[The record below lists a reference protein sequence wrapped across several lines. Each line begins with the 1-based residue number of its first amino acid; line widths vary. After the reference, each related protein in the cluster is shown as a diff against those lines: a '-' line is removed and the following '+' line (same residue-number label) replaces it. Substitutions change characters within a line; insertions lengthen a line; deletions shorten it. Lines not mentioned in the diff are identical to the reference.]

1 MLFRRLL
8 PLPTLFLS
16 VLAGAIEIS
25 ELQSGVWAALQP
37 ADNRFNDCNSLIVEA
52 QDYLIVI
59 DAQESRA
66 DVQAIINFANNTLRK
81 PVRYLINTHWHGDH
95 TQGNTLYLQAFDD
108 ELTIL
113 GHVTQA
119 ADIPD
124 RAASAHAERVAEL
137 KQQLP
142 AAREQLVTGIKLD
155 GSRFSDQE
163 LAAQTARVDRA
174 QNWLEANRNTTF
186 TGPTL
191 TINGAY
197 SVDAGDAMFTVYP
210 QRGHTRGD
218 LVVHFPKLRIL
229 AAGDLVDVMP
239 YSGHGYP
246 REWLT
251 ALQFIDTLDFSIVVP
266 GHGPA
271 LNDRVLIANLSTY
284 FESLTRQVST
294 LSGKGMDLEEVRAT
308 IDLFASRELLV
319 GNDTAAGNF
328 FDSVQDEAIERAYAE
343 VAGNE

>member
-8 PLPTLFLS
+8 PLPALLLS
-16 VLAGAIEIS
+16 ALAGAIEIS
-25 ELQSGVWAALQP
+25 ELQSGAWVALQP

-52 QDYLIVI
+52 HDYLIVI

-66 DVQAIINFANNTLRK
+66 DVQAIIDFAKNTIRK
-81 PVRYLINTHWHGDH
+81 PVRYLVNTHWHGDH
-95 TQGNTLYLQAFDD
+95 TQGNTLYFQAFGE

-119 ADIPD
+119 VDIAE
-124 RAASAHAERVAEL
+124 RAVTAHAERVAEL
-137 KQQLP
+137 QQQLP
-142 AAREQLVTGIKLD
+142 AAREQLASGIKLD

-174 QNWLEANRNTTF
+174 QVWLDANRDVVF
-186 TGPTL
+186 TGPTK
-191 TINGAY
+191 TISTVY
-197 SVDAGDAMFTVYP
+197 SVDAGDATFTVYP

-246 REWLT
+246 REWL
-251 ALQFIDTLDFSIVVP
+251 AAIRFIDTLDFSIVVP

-271 LNDRVLIANLSTY
+271 LNDRALIANLRGY
-284 FESLTRQVST
+284 FESLTRQVAT
-294 LSGKGMDLEEVRAT
+294 LADQGMDLEEIRES
-308 IDLFASRELLV
+308 IDLSASRDLLV
-319 GNDTAAGNF
+319 GNDTAAANF
-328 FDSVQDEAIERAYAE
+328 FDNVQDEAIERAWSE
-343 VAGNE
+343 VTGNE

>member
-1 MLFRRLL
+1 MPFRRLL
-8 PLPTLFLS
+8 PLPTLLLS
-16 VLAGAIEIS
+16 ALAGAIEFS

-37 ADNRFNDCNSLIVEA
+37 ADNRFNDCNSLLVEA
-52 QDYLIVI
+52 HDYVVVI

-66 DVQAIINFANNTLRK
+66 DVQAIIDFAKNTIRK
-81 PVRYLINTHWHGDH
+81 PVRYLVNTHWHGDH
-95 TQGNTLYLQAFDD
+95 TQGNTLYLQAFG
-108 ELTIL
+108 EKLTIL

-119 ADIPD
+119 VDIPE

-137 KQQLP
+137 QQQLP
-142 AAREQLVTGIKLD
+142 AAREQLDTGIKLD
-155 GSRFSDQE
+155 GGRFSDQE

-174 QNWLEANRNTTF
+174 QAWLDANLDTNF

-191 TINGAY
+191 TINGVY
-197 SVDAGDAMFTVYP
+197 SVDAGDAMFTIYP

-218 LVVHFPKLRIL
+218 LIVHFPKLRIL

-246 REWLT
+246 REWLA
-251 ALQFIDTLDFSIVVP
+251 ALQFIGTLDFSIIVP

-271 LNDRVLIANLSTY
+271 LNDRVLIASLSAY

-294 LSGKGMDLEEVRAT
+294 LAGKGMDLEEIRES
-308 IDLFASRELLV
+308 IDLSESRELLA

-328 FDSVQDEAIERAYAE
+328 FDRVQGEAIERAYAE
-343 VAGNE
+343 VAGSE

>member
-8 PLPTLFLS
+8 PLPALLLS
-16 VLAGAIEIS
+16 ALAGAIEIS

-37 ADNRFNDCNSLIVEA
+37 ADNRFNDCNSLIVETH
-52 QDYLIVI
+52 DYLIVI
-59 DAQESRA
+59 DAQERRA
-66 DVQAIINFANNTLRK
+66 DVQAIIDFAKNTIRK

-95 TQGNTLYLQAFDD
+95 TQGNTLYLQAYGD

-113 GHVTQA
+113 GHVSQGV
-119 ADIPD
+119 DIPE

-137 KQQLP
+137 QQQLP
-142 AAREQLVTGIKLD
+142 AAREQLATGIKLD

-163 LAAQTARVDRA
+163 LAAQIARVDRA
-174 QNWLEANRNTTF
+174 QAWLDANRDTIF

-191 TINGAY
+191 TIDGVY
-197 SVDAGDAMFTVYP
+197 SVDAGDVMFTVYP

-218 LVVHFPKLRIL
+218 LVVHFPKLHIL

-251 ALQFIDTLDFSIVVP
+251 ALQFIDTLDFSIIVP

-271 LNDRVLIANLSTY
+271 LNDRVLIANLSVY

-294 LSGKGMDLEEVRAT
+294 LASKGMDLEEIQAS
-308 IDLFASRELLV
+308 IDLSASRELLA

-328 FDSVQDEAIERAYAE
+328 FDAVQDEAIERAYAE

>member
-8 PLPTLFLS
+8 PMPALFLS

-52 QDYLIVI
+52 REYVIII

-66 DVQAIINFANNTLRK
+66 DVQAIIDFAKNTIRK

-108 ELTIL
+108 GLIIL
-113 GHVTQA
+113 GHVSQGV
-119 ADIPD
+119 DIPE
-124 RAASAHAERVAEL
+124 RAATAHAERVAEL
-137 KQQLP
+137 DQQLP

-163 LAAQTARVDRA
+163 LAAQTARVGRA
-174 QNWLEANRNTTF
+174 QAWLDANRDITF

-191 TINGAY
+191 TINDVF
-197 SVDAGDAMFTVYP
+197 SVDAGDALFTVYP

-251 ALQFIDTLDFSIVVP
+251 ALQFIDTLDFSVVVP

-271 LNDRVLIANLSTY
+271 LKDRVLIANLSTY

-294 LSGKGMDLEEVRAT
+294 LAGKGMDLEEIRAA
-308 IDLFASRELLV
+308 IDLSASREVLA
-319 GNDTAAGNF
+319 GKDTTAGSF
-328 FDSVQDEAIERAYAE
+328 FDAVQDEAIERAYAE
-343 VAGNE
+343 AAGNE

>member
-8 PLPTLFLS
+8 PLPALLLS
-16 VLAGAIEIS
+16 ALAGAIEIS

-37 ADNRFNDCNSLIVEA
+37 VDNRFNDCNSLIVEA
-52 QDYLIVI
+52 HDYLIVI

-66 DVQAIINFANNTLRK
+66 DVQAVIDFAKNTIRK

-95 TQGNTLYLQAFDD
+95 TQGNTLYLQAFDE

-113 GHVTQA
+113 GHVTQGV
-119 ADIPD
+119 DIPE
-124 RAASAHAERVAEL
+124 RATSAHAERVAEL
-137 KQQLP
+137 QQQLP
-142 AAREQLVTGIKLD
+142 AAREQLATGIKLD

-163 LAAQTARVDRA
+163 LVAQAARIDRA
-174 QNWLEANRNTTF
+174 QAWLDANRNTTF

-191 TINGAY
+191 TIDGVH

-246 REWLT
+246 REWLA

-271 LNDRVLIANLSTY
+271 LNDRVLIAKLSAY

-294 LSGKGMDLEEVRAT
+294 LARKGMDLEEIRES
-308 IDLFASRELLV
+308 IDLSASRELLT
-319 GNDTAAGNF
+319 GNDTAAENF

-343 VAGNE
+343 VAANE

>member
-8 PLPTLFLS
+8 PMPALFLS

-52 QDYLIVI
+52 REYVIII

-66 DVQAIINFANNTLRK
+66 DVQAIIDFAKNTIRK

-108 ELTIL
+108 GLIIL
-113 GHVTQA
+113 GHVSQGV
-119 ADIPD
+119 DIPE
-124 RAASAHAERVAEL
+124 RAATAHAERVAEL
-137 KQQLP
+137 DQQLP

-163 LAAQTARVDRA
+163 LAAQTARVGRA
-174 QNWLEANRNTTF
+174 QAWLDANRDITF

-191 TINGAY
+191 TINDVF
-197 SVDAGDAMFTVYP
+197 SVDAGDALFTVYP

-251 ALQFIDTLDFSIVVP
+251 ALQFIDTLDFSVVVP

-271 LNDRVLIANLSTY
+271 LKDRVLIANLSTY

-294 LSGKGMDLEEVRAT
+294 LAGKGMDLEDIRAA
-308 IDLFASRELLV
+308 IDLSASREVLA
-319 GNDTAAGNF
+319 GKDTTAGSF
-328 FDSVQDEAIERAYAE
+328 FDAVQDEAIERAYAE
-343 VAGNE
+343 AAGNE

>member
-8 PLPTLFLS
+8 PLPALLLS
-16 VLAGAIEIS
+16 ALAGAIEFS
-25 ELQSGVWAALQP
+25 ELRSGVWAALQP

-52 QDYLIVI
+52 QDYVIVI
-59 DAQESRA
+59 DAQENQA
-66 DVQAIINFANNTLRK
+66 DVNAIIDFANNTIRK
-81 PVRYLINTHWHGDH
+81 PVHYLINTHWHGDH
-95 TQGNTLYLQAFDD
+95 TQGNTLYRQAFG
-108 ELTIL
+108 EKLTIL

-119 ADIPD
+119 VDIPE
-124 RAASAHAERVAEL
+124 RAATSHAERVAEL
-137 KQQLP
+137 QQQLP
-142 AAREQLVTGIKLD
+142 AARAQLETGIKLD

-163 LAAQTARVDRA
+163 LAAQSARVDRA
-174 QNWLEANRNTTF
+174 QAWLDANLDTNF

-191 TINGAY
+191 TITGIH
-197 SVDAGDAMFTVYP
+197 SVDAGDAMFTIYP

-218 LVVHFPKLRIL
+218 LIVHFPKLRIL

-246 REWLT
+246 REWLA

-271 LNDRVLIANLSTY
+271 LNDRVLISNLGAY

-294 LSGKGMDLEEVRAT
+294 LAAKGMDLEEVRES
-308 IDLFASRELLV
+308 IDLSESREILA

-328 FDSVQDEAIERAYAE
+328 FDRVQDEAIERAYAE
-343 VAGNE
+343 VAGSE